1 MVNKLKICKL
11 KRDLMILRILMD
23 LLEVESS
30 CITKMVKDNKI
41 RFISGKNQFV
51 VEPYYKCTA
60 ANTIKYD
67 ENGAMTY

>member
-1 MVNKLKICKL
+1 
-11 KRDLMILRILMD
+11 MD

-30 CITKMVKDNKI
+30 CITKMVKDNII

-67 ENGAMTY
+67 ENGAITY